1 MKKIIISCLYVILSI
16 SMFGQDKINRV
27 IDGDTIEIIRDNK
40 KIKARL
46 YGIDAP
52 ELKQLYG
59 KESKYFL
66 SELIGKSDK
75 LDIQEISTDRYSRL
89 IVVIFVDD
97 ININITMLENGYAWA
112 YRDYLKKN
120 DREVYIGAETKAK
133 YLKRGLWQQDN
144 PVAPYNYRKKNKK

>member
-1 MKKIIISCLYVILSI
+1 M
-16 SMFGQDKINRV
+16 
-27 IDGDTIEIIRDNK
+27 
-40 KIKARL
+40 
-46 YGIDAP
+46 
-52 ELKQLYG
+52 
-59 KESKYFL
+59 
-66 SELIGKSDK
+66 
-75 LDIQEISTDRYSRL
+75 DIQEISTDRYSRL